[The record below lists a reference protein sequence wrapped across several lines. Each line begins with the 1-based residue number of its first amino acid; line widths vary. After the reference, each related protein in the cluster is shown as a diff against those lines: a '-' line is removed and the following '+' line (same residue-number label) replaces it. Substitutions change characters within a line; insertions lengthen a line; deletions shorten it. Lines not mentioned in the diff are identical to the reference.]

1 MAQLGSLRG
10 ATHVTQRAWLGQV
23 VAGTRCAPVGESERT
38 ERASNSSPASNAI
51 SPRINPSRGTQTLTS
66 FTSAESVLNSSAL
79 PRSAGAL
86 LIRQS
91 LIAAMVGLAVGAFAP
106 AVVGRLQR
114 AEATLSK
121 SPRRAGQ
128 LATEL
133 WRNGYGLL
141 AFFVCT
147 NVDVLLARHVLD
159 HHDAGIYAA
168 GAILTKTALFL
179 PAFVLV
185 AAFPSMARD
194 DRPRRWVPTF
204 VTVAALGL
212 IGIAATIV
220 LPGVAVTYAGG
231 HQYNQLRP
239 DVWLFVLEGVL
250 FALLQI
256 LVYDKTAARS
266 SLAVLLW
273 LTALVIAT
281 IALSAVHSPAA
292 LVSVVIIGVASTIL
306 ASIAFALRTTR
317 LIC

>member
-1 MAQLGSLRG
+1 MLLLLAWPIAQFLQISGWTVVLAAIACGPLTIMG
-10 ATHVTQRAWLGQV
+10 AYAGVAQGQHRWGQLAAIY
-23 VAGTRCAPVGESERT
+23 VAMGAG
-38 ERASNSSPASNAI
+38 
-51 SPRINPSRGTQTLTS
+51 RIVCG
-66 FTSAESVLNSSAL
+66 
-79 PRSAGAL
+79 AGAL

-91 LIAAMVGLAVGAFAP
+91 LFAAMVGLAVGAFAP

-185 AAFPSMARD
+185 TAFPSMARD

-220 LPGVAVTYAGG
+220 LPGAVVTYAGG

-239 DVWLFVLEGVL
+239 DAWLFVLEGVL

-256 LVYDKTAARS
+256 LVYDKIAARS